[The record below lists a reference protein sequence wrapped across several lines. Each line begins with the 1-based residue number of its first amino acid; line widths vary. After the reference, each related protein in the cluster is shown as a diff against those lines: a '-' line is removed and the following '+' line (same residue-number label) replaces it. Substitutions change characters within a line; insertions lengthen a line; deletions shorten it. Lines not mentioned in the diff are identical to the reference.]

1 MSFVGNSG
9 AIFALSFD
17 MLVRIT
23 ILFLLVVTSSR
34 LTAQEPRD
42 MLVALHADLV
52 KTDQTK
58 LFGKSQIGG
67 EFNYY
72 ASRRI
77 TATAGL
83 EVWTGDGVSLLLG
96 VRWYPTDHTFVRL
109 RGLVGANDISLGA
122 GWSKPLNDSF
132 RIEAIGDFYFD
143 VDFAIRAGLSYVI
156 RKK

>member
-1 MSFVGNSG
+1 
-9 AIFALSFD
+9 
-17 MLVRIT
+17 ML
-23 ILFLLVVTSSR
+23 
-34 LTAQEPRD
+34 LTAGHLAAQEPRD

-58 LFGKSQIGG
+58 LFGKSQFGG
-67 EFNYY
+67 EFNYF

-77 TATAGL
+77 TTTAGL
-83 EVWTGDGVSLLLG
+83 EVWTGDGDGVSLLLG
-96 VRWYPTDHTFVRL
+96 IRWYPVDHAFIRL

-122 GWSKPLNDSF
+122 AWSKPLNDNL

-143 VDFAIRAGLSYVI
+143 DVEFAIRAGLSYVI